1 MKEFKFYTE
10 TAATEAYST
19 IMYYMTTH
27 HYITLGQV
35 CTLVGKSY
43 TPEDSQVGW
52 RSTNGIT
59 IIYNACQNVYKLI
72 LPDPEPLSTGGVVE
86 MTMNEYQELA
96 MRTCSIPY
104 ENKNERLY
112 HAVFGLNSEAGEVA
126 GILQKEYQGHEI
138 DPEHLKK
145 ELGDCLWM
153 IAEAC
158 DALDI
163 SMSEVAQMNIDKL
176 KARYPEGFEVERSL
190 NRAEGDV

>member
-1 MKEFKFYTE
+1 
-10 TAATEAYST
+10 
-19 IMYYMTTH
+19 
-27 HYITLGQV
+27 
-35 CTLVGKSY
+35 
-43 TPEDSQVGW
+43 
-52 RSTNGIT
+52 
-59 IIYNACQNVYKLI
+59 
-72 LPDPEPLSTGGVVE
+72 
-86 MTMNEYQELA
+86 
-96 MRTCSIPY
+96 
-104 ENKNERLY
+104 
-112 HAVFGLNSEAGEVA
+112 VFGLNSEAGEVA